1 MQRTKSPSREGVIR
15 DPGVNS
21 GCGALSCG
29 LSVNGNGAL
38 RSFLD
43 DEEKGG
49 GEMTRRSLFFM
60 LACICVIGLSVG
72 GQRSGLAAEPIKI
85 GFMAPYV
92 GVFAKFGSDLRDG
105 FKLCLEETGN
115 KVAGREIVLINEDT
129 EGKPEVG
136 LVKAKKL
143 VEKEHVQILA
153 GIISSGVAYAVRD
166 FVNSSKV
173 PLMICNA
180 GANKLTQGDSSPYIF
195 RASFANGQQDRAG
208 GWYAYEKMG
217 VRKVVMIGSDYA
229 AGHEKAAGFRKTF
242 EFMGGQ
248 VAEEIYPPLGTNDYA
263 PYLAKLADYV
273 GKADRTWA
281 FFAGSDAIRF
291 ITQYQEYG
299 LKEKLKLFCEEGV
312 TDEANLPSEK
322 EAALGVESYARYCL
336 NYDSPENKRFVAEYR
351 KKYNYD
357 PGSLS
362 EGGYVGAKFIVKALE
377 AVGGKIEDQQAFLKA
392 LRGVKFDAPRGPI
405 HLDDHQNVV
414 FNTFIQRVEK
424 KQGKYNNYVVY
435 IIPDVGQLWMP
446 KK

>member
-1 MQRTKSPSREGVIR
+1 MAKRILYTITIFV
-15 DPGVNS
+15 
-21 GCGALSCG
+21 CLSFPIVG
-29 LSVNGNGAL
+29 S
-38 RSFLD
+38 
-43 DEEKGG
+43 KG
-49 GEMTRRSLFFM
+49 S
-60 LACICVIGLSVG
+60 AC
-72 GQRSGLAAEPIKI
+72 AAEPIRI
-85 GFMAPYV
+85 GFLGPYE

-105 FKLCLEETGN
+105 FKLSLDEVGN
-115 KVAGREIVLINEDT
+115 KVAGREIVFINEDT

-136 LVKAKKL
+136 LVKARKL
-143 VEKEHVQILA
+143 VEKDHVDIMA
-153 GIISSGVAYAVRD
+153 GIISSAVAYAIRD
-166 FVNSSKV
+166 YVVSNKV

-180 GANKLTQGDSSPYIF
+180 GANKLTQVDSSPFIF

-229 AGHEKAAGFRKTF
+229 AGHEKGAGFRKTF

-263 PYLAKLADYV
+263 PYLAKLANYV
-273 GKADRTWA
+273 GKVDRTWA

-291 ITQYQEYG
+291 VAQYQEYG

-377 AVGGKIEDQQAFLKA
+377 AVGGKIEDQQAFLKT
-392 LRGVKFDAPRGPI
+392 LRGVKFEAPRGPI
-405 HLDDHQNVV
+405 RLDDHQNVV

-424 KQGKYNNYVVY
+424 KNGKYNNYVVY

>member
-1 MQRTKSPSREGVIR
+1 MNRK
-15 DPGVNS
+15 
-21 GCGALSCG
+21 GAVSSC
-29 LSVNGNGAL
+29 
-38 RSFLD
+38 LD
-43 DEEKGG
+43 DDGEEKGG
-49 GEMTRRSLFFM
+49 GGMTKKSLFFM
-60 LACICVIGLSVG
+60 MVCVCVFGMNVE
-72 GQRSGLAAEPIKI
+72 GQRAAWAAEPIKI

-105 FKLCLEETGN
+105 FKLGLEEVGN

-136 LVKAKKL
+136 LMKTKKL
-143 VEKEHVQILA
+143 VEKDQVNILA
-153 GIISSGVAYAVRD
+153 GIISSGVAYAVKD

-180 GANKLTQGDSSPYIF
+180 GANKLTQADSSPYIF

-229 AGHEKAAGFRKTF
+229 AGHEKGAGFKKTF

-248 VAEEIYPPLGTNDYA
+248 VLEEIYPPLGTNDYA
-263 PYLAKLADYV
+263 PYLAKLANYV

-336 NYDSPENKRFVAEYR
+336 NYDSRENKRFVAEYR
-351 KKYNYD
+351 KRYHYD

-377 AVGGKIEDQQAFLKA
+377 AVGGKIEDQQAFRKA
-392 LRGVKFDAPRGPI
+392 LRKVKFEAPRGPI
-405 HLDDHQNVV
+405 RFDHYQNVI

-424 KQGKYNNYVVY
+424 KNGKYNNYVVS
-435 IIPDVGQLWMP
+435 IIPNVGQLWMP
-446 KK
+446 NK